1 MYWIA
6 QLRLYPAIHTYSSL
20 KTESLND
27 TLNDLLK
34 FPLME
39 AIAGRRARRFCLGAE
54 IPDGP
59 LAFKSRHK
67 PLPLSEIEQL
77 VVLSTMGGVT
87 GWHYAIMRHARYAPR
102 LSNYCGS
109 PVGRTF
115 PSSAG
120 FITSELFFTDDKG
133 TYFFPTRDFHPEI
146 EIHDGK
152 VDLQEFL
159 AVHKKRIKKLSDK
172 RLYIPNREPYMEGHN
187 TWIANHKGST
197 LVIPVGDLA
206 QHMLANICFYTQNGF
221 SLYDDIVRKPIPG
234 VEKFNNSVI
243 DANKTLPLTFMEQYS
258 LAELTAEISTS
269 CYAGVLMLQAMG
281 LGGWMYDGIDRHTI
295 FGASGDPDVPGLGF
309 RYDKDEKRW
318 ALPNPTGLS
327 GIFEGYCPPHYKNM
341 REATEALAKRKFGQ
355 GGVYNANTP
364 GAWSDSPKVRGSAQ
378 PYTEEFK
385 ECVALQSQYIY
396 DTYGKFPATIPS
408 IFSLMYVQAQHLDL
422 DFYDHFFRPEAYLTT
437 HKEHMKQWH

>member
-20 KTESLND
+20 KTDSLND

-221 SLYDDIVRKPIPG
+221 SLYDDIARKPIPG

-243 DANKTLPLTFMEQYS
+243 DANKTLPLTFME
-258 LAELTAEISTS
+258 
-269 CYAGVLMLQAMG
+269 
-281 LGGWMYDGIDRHTI
+281 
-295 FGASGDPDVPGLGF
+295 
-309 RYDKDEKRW
+309 
-318 ALPNPTGLS
+318 
-327 GIFEGYCPPHYKNM
+327 
-341 REATEALAKRKFGQ
+341 
-355 GGVYNANTP
+355 
-364 GAWSDSPKVRGSAQ
+364 
-378 PYTEEFK
+378 
-385 ECVALQSQYIY
+385 
-396 DTYGKFPATIPS
+396 
-408 IFSLMYVQAQHLDL
+408 
-422 DFYDHFFRPEAYLTT
+422 
-437 HKEHMKQWH
+437 

>member
-1 MYWIA
+1 MV
-6 QLRLYPAIHTYSSL
+6 
-20 KTESLND
+20 
-27 TLNDLLK
+27 DLLK

-146 EIHDGK
+146 EIYDGK
-152 VDLQEFL
+152 IDLQEFL

-197 LVIPVGDLA
+197 LVIPVGDLS

-221 SLYDDIVRKPIPG
+221 SLYDDIV
-234 VEKFNNSVI
+234 SVLLLI
-243 DANKTLPLTFMEQYS
+243 RIK
-258 LAELTAEISTS
+258 
-269 CYAGVLMLQAMG
+269 
-281 LGGWMYDGIDRHTI
+281 
-295 FGASGDPDVPGLGF
+295 
-309 RYDKDEKRW
+309 
-318 ALPNPTGLS
+318 
-327 GIFEGYCPPHYKNM
+327 
-341 REATEALAKRKFGQ
+341 
-355 GGVYNANTP
+355 
-364 GAWSDSPKVRGSAQ
+364 
-378 PYTEEFK
+378 
-385 ECVALQSQYIY
+385 
-396 DTYGKFPATIPS
+396 
-408 IFSLMYVQAQHLDL
+408 
-422 DFYDHFFRPEAYLTT
+422 
-437 HKEHMKQWH
+437 